1 MTFEKI
7 KQLKN
12 NKLIK
17 RIMYVLLA
25 FTIFLYLKLFF
36 STGVYYDDLFLKKVN
51 LSNET
56 QYIGK
61 SRQGDI
67 QITVK
72 GQANVKKEST
82 SEVIFN
88 LPNNIYEHYTVNF
101 SDEEEYFLG
110 NVEIKNEKVN
120 VIFKGKYQQGS
131 MFLYDM
137 NNEAIIEGL
146 TFSVSNGKNVVIYD
160 NNYRIPFISIVHF
173 ALHENDRIRGNEG
186 MLLAA
191 AILIFFTFI
200 DIKYPLFF
208 FELRH
213 SFEVEDPKPTEFY
226 ISMQKLSW
234 GINSTIVLVLL
245 IMAI

>member
-7 KQLKN
+7 KQLKQN
-12 NKLIK
+12 ILIK
-17 RIMYVLLA
+17 RLFFVLL
-25 FTIFLYLKLFF
+25 IVVILLYLKLFF
-36 STGVYYDDLFLKKVN
+36 STGVYYDDSFLKKVN

-61 SRQGDI
+61 SKQGDI

-72 GQANVKKEST
+72 GWANIKRESS

-110 NVEIKNEKVN
+110 NVVIKNKNTN
-120 VIFKGKYQQGS
+120 VIFTGKYYQGS

-137 NNEAIIEGL
+137 NDELIIEGL
-146 TFSVSNGKNVVIYD
+146 TFSVSNGNNEVIYD
-160 NNYRIPFISIVHF
+160 NNYRITLISIVHF
-173 ALHENDRIRGNEG
+173 ALHENETIRGNG
-186 MLLAA
+186 AMLLAA
-191 AILIFFTFI
+191 VILIFFTFI
-200 DIKYPLFF
+200 DFKYPLLF

-226 ISMQKLSW
+226 ITMQRLSW

>member
-1 MTFEKI
+1 LTFEKI
-7 KQLKN
+7 KQFKN
-12 NKLIK
+12 NKLIR
-17 RIMYVLLA
+17 RIIYVLLA
-25 FTIFLYLKLFF
+25 VIIFLYLKLFF
-36 STGVYYDDLFLKKVN
+36 STGVYYNDSFLNKVN

-72 GQANVKKEST
+72 GQANVKKES
-82 SEVIFN
+82 SAEVIFN
-88 LPNNIYEHYTVNF
+88 LPNNIYEHYTVNL

-110 NVEIKNEKVN
+110 NVEIKKNDD
-120 VIFKGKYQQGS
+120 VIFNGKYQQGS

-137 NNEAIIEGL
+137 NNEPIIEGL
-146 TFSVSNGKNVVIYD
+146 TLSVSNGKNEVIYD
-160 NNYRIPFISIVHF
+160 NNYSIPLISIVHF
-173 ALHENDRIRGNEG
+173 ALHENDRIRGNGG